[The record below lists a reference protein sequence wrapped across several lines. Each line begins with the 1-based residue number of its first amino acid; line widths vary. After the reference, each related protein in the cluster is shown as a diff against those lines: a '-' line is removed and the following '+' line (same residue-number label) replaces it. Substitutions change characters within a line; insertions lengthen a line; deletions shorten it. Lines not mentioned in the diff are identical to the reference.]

1 MQPEDPMEEAFV
13 RLTVLEFVLEVMLAN
28 TLADVAQDTS
38 ALAKRDLVL
47 RIATARPNEQGEAA
61 IHDQATRIAD
71 RLSEVMLHFV
81 EKVRGREIEIRAKR
95 T

>member
-47 RIATARPNEQGEAA
+47 RIATARPNEPGEAST
-61 IHDQATRIAD
+61 HDQATRIAD
-71 RLSEVMLHFV
+71 RLGKSVRCLHGPV
-81 EKVRGREIEIRAKR
+81 
-95 T
+95 

>member
-28 TLADVAQDTS
+28 ILADVAQDTS

-47 RIATARPNEQGEAA
+47 RKPPLGQM
-61 IHDQATRIAD
+61 
-71 RLSEVMLHFV
+71 S
-81 EKVRGREIEIRAKR
+81 RAKLLR
-95 T
+95 TEMRAGLLTAWAR